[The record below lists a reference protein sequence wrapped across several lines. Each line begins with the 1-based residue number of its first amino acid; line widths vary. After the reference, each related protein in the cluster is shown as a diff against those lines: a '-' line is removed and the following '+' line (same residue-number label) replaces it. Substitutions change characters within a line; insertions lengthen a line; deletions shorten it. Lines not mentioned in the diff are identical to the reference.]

1 MFLFFYFILMDRV
14 IVDIKH
20 NISSFNEA
28 TIILI
33 IVVNIMGTMHGVWVI
48 VGVNCPGG
56 NNYGCE
62 ICIANTSNYSF
73 FHFRSPQL

>member
-33 IVVNIMGTMHGVWVI
+33 IVVNIMGTM
-48 VGVNCPGG
+48 
-56 NNYGCE
+56 GCE
-62 ICIANTSNYSF
+62 
-73 FHFRSPQL
+73 